1 LEDKAMSKEIEKIFQ
16 GKITEEESDIS
27 LVQLCRYCEMEPDHI
42 IELVTEG
49 ILEPRGESKHEW
61 HFSFITIERVKK
73 VQRLRSDFD
82 LTVPGVGLVMDL
94 LDQIERL
101 EELVEKYSR

>member
-1 LEDKAMSKEIEKIFQ
+1 
-16 GKITEEESDIS
+16 
-27 LVQLCRYCEMEPDHI
+27 
-42 IELVTEG
+42 
-49 ILEPRGESKHEW
+49 
-61 HFSFITIERVKK
+61 